1 MLRVKHRGIVH
12 EVKEDAPFVGAI
24 IVAPY
29 CYLNCEG
36 CHNRHLSDEPMQ
48 LNTVDEILNEVQG
61 NKFNEGIILSG
72 LEWTA
77 TYEAMYAL
85 IEEAIA
91 RELKVMVYT
100 GLSEKQFAS
109 RFWEVLELPIMV
121 KYGKYD
127 ESQIKERESYG
138 VKLATANQYIKDYVK
153 DNGEN
158 HKEKNG
164 KDVV

>member
-1 MLRVKHRGIVH
+1 MH

-24 IVAPY
+24 IIAPY
-29 CYLNCEG
+29 CYFECKG
-36 CHNRHLSDEPMQ
+36 CHNQHLLQ
-48 LNTVDEILNEVQG
+48 TLIQKNTVDELLDKVQE

-138 VKLATANQYIKDYVK
+138 VKLATANQYIKDY
-153 DNGEN
+153 GEN
-158 HKEKNG
+158 HKDKNG